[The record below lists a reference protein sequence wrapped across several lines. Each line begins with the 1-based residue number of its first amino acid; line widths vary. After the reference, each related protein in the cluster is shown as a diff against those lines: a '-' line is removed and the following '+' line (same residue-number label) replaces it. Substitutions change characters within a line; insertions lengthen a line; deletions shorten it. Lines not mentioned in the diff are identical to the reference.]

1 MKRYLLSTFTIA
13 AAALLVT
20 SCNDEMDNGLKTGD
34 DGTVTFTAQLPSEM
48 GTRAFADGLTAKH
61 LQYAVYEAGQST
73 PLKVFG
79 DETTVV
85 GEAEMVDLKKS
96 VTLKLTSGKSYD
108 VIFWADATTDSPYTF
123 NPASQEVSVDYS
135 KVNNNSDNCDA
146 FFKKETI
153 TVSGN
158 QSVDVKL
165 TRPFAQVNIGTDDFD
180 AAKASGLEVTQ
191 TEVVAKAFATL
202 NLATGEVSDEA
213 DRTFTMKAI
222 PTASDGEFPVA
233 GGYKYLSMDYLLV
246 GADKATVDVAFNYGG
261 PQSRTFTNVPV
272 QRNYRTN
279 IYGSLLT
286 NTTDFNVVIEPAFSG
301 EFAHEVVSVST
312 FAALKAAATAGGDV
326 KLESAIDFTQVVT
339 VDNNKTLTVDLNK
352 QNVAN
357 AADLWDNP
365 SVPNSWSLFSVR
377 GTDSKLTLSGDGD
390 VIAKANDCYAIDVQG
405 GGHLVIEG
413 GHYNGNIHAV
423 YVLEGVAEIKGG
435 TFEVQQKYPDAEKA
449 DEFVLNCLDENR
461 KNGTAKIIVTGGT
474 FIGFNPGDCK
484 AEGNGTNFV
493 APGYAS
499 IPNGTAADGR
509 TIWKVVPTVEATT
522 EAELEGS
529 FKRGS
534 VTAISSNISTAT
546 ITTCHSKSNLVF
558 KNGSVLKLE
567 PTETGSL
574 YTLSV
579 RKNSNLTISGN
590 GSIIAPVLIN
600 PNPTTSQAAAI
611 EVGVQANSG
620 TVNIY
625 DNVTLE
631 GNSGAAGSYAL
642 RLVNG
647 TANIYGGHFKTA
659 GGLNGDS
666 ECIYL
671 QSIKPY
677 REAYRQCNLNIY
689 GGVFET
695 TGDAK
700 YLINCKDEPY
710 KDGKCAIKIMGGIFV
725 GFNPADNTAEG
736 AHTNFVASGYKS
748 VETTYNGKQA
758 WKVVK
763 E

>member
-34 DGTVTFTAQLPSEM
+34 EGTVTFTAQLPSEM

-85 GEAEMVDLKKS
+85 GEAEMNNLKQTVS
-96 VTLKLTSGKSYD
+96 LKLTTGKTYD

-202 NLATGEVSDEA
+202 NLATGKVADEA

-286 NTTDFNVVIEPAFSG
+286 NTTDFNVVIEPAFATTNYNLGALYTASQIG
-301 EFAHEVVSVST
+301 GAVTLSDNVDFDRTIAVQPGKTMSVNLNGKT
-312 FAALKAAATAGGDV
+312 V
-326 KLESAIDFTQVVT
+326 KNTT
-339 VDNNKTLTVDLNK
+339 
-352 QNVAN
+352 
-357 AADLWDNP
+357 DLWENP

-390 VIAKANDCYAIDVQG
+390 VIAKANDCYAVDVQD
-405 GGHLVIEG
+405 GGHLVIED
-413 GHYNGNIHAV
+413 GHFNGNIHAV

-449 DEFVLNCLDENR
+449 DEFVLNCYDANR
-461 KNGTAKIIVTGGT
+461 RNGTAKIIVTGGT

-484 AEGNGTNFV
+484 AEGDGTNFV

-499 IPNGTAADGR
+499 IANGTAADGR
-509 TIWKVVPTVEATT
+509 TIWKVVPAVEATT

-534 VTAISSNISTAT
+534 ITAISSNISTAT

-567 PTETGSL
+567 PTETGDL

-590 GSIIAPVLIN
+590 GSIIAPVLIS

-611 EVGVQANSG
+611 EVGVQAYSG

-671 QSIKPY
+671 QSIKPW
-677 REAYRQCNLNIY
+677 RGTYRQCNLNIY

-736 AHTNFVASGYKS
+736 AHTNFVAPGYKS

>member
-34 DGTVTFTAQLPSEM
+34 EGTVTFTAQLPSEM
-48 GTRAFADGLTAKH
+48 ETRAFADGLTAKH

-85 GEAEMVDLKKS
+85 GEAEMDNLKQTVS
-96 VTLKLTSGKSYD
+96 LKLTTGKTYD
-108 VIFWADATTDSPYTF
+108 VIFWAADNSAKKPYTLDPLTQTVKIKYT
-123 NPASQEVSVDYS
+123 NVYS
-135 KVNNNSDNCDA
+135 NNDICDA

-158 QSVDVKL
+158 QNVDVKL

-180 AAKASGLEVTQ
+180 AATIAGLNLTQ
-191 TEVVAKAFATL
+191 TQVKATAGDIL
-202 NLATGEVSDEA
+202 NLATGKMEGTEA
-213 DRTFTMKAI
+213 TRTFKMKAI
-222 PTASDGEFPVA
+222 PTADDGAFPVA
-233 GGYKYLSMDYLLV
+233 GYKYLLMAYIPISDT
-246 GADKATVDVAFNYGG
+246 KETVDMTFGYNGK
-261 PQSRTFTNVPV
+261 STFRSFTNVPL

-286 NTTDFNVVIEPAFSG
+286 NSVDFNVVIEPAFSG
-301 EFAHEVVSVST
+301 EFAHEVVSAST
-312 FAALKAAATAGGDV
+312 FAALKAAVANGQ
-326 KLESAIDFTQVVT
+326 S
-339 VDNNKTLTVDLNK
+339 VDAEKTLVLSGGQSETLNLGDLSISNK
-352 QNVAN
+352 NN
-357 AADLWDNP
+357 IW
-365 SVPNSWSLFSVR
+365 SVSDSDWSLLSVR
-377 GTDSKLTLSGDGD
+377 ENSSLTITSGAY
-390 VIAKANDCYAIDVQG
+390 IAKANDCYAVDVQD
-405 GGHLVIEG
+405 GGHLVIED
-413 GHYNGNIHAV
+413 GHFNGNVHAV
-423 YVLEGVAEIKGG
+423 YVYEGVAEIKGG
-435 TFEVQQKYPDAEKA
+435 TFEVQQKYSDADKA
-449 DEFVLNCLDENR
+449 DEFVLNCYDANR
-461 KNGTAKIIVTGGT
+461 ENGTAKIIVTGGT

-499 IPNGTAADGR
+499 IPNGTATDGR

-522 EAELEGS
+522 GAELEGS

-534 VTAISSNISTAT
+534 VTTIGTNISAT
-546 ITTCHSKSNLVF
+546 ETIVCKTKSNLVL
-558 KNGSVLKLE
+558 KNGSVLKVE
-567 PTETGSL
+567 PTRNAQN
-574 YTLSV
+574 YTLGAHGG
-579 RKNSNLTISGN
+579 SNLSISGN

-600 PNPTTSQAAAI
+600 PNPTTSKASAI
-611 EVGVQANSG
+611 EVGSASKSG

-625 DNVTLE
+625 DNVTFE

-642 RLVNG
+642 RLING

-659 GGLNGDS
+659 GGSSGNA
-666 ECIYL
+666 ECIYV
-671 QSIKPY
+671 QSSQPS
-677 REAYRQCNLNIY
+677 RGAAYRQCNLNIY

-736 AHTNFVASGYKS
+736 AHTNFVAPGYKS

>member
-34 DGTVTFTAQLPSEM
+34 EGTVTFTAQLPSEM

-85 GEAEMVDLKKS
+85 GEAEMDNLKQTVS
-96 VTLKLTSGKSYD
+96 LKLTTGKTYD
-108 VIFWADATTDSPYTF
+108 VIFWAADNSAKKPYTF
-123 NPASQEVSVDYS
+123 DPLTQTVKIKYTNVYS
-135 KVNNNSDNCDA
+135 NNDICDA

-158 QSVDVKL
+158 QNVDVKL

-180 AAKASGLEVTQ
+180 AATIAGLNLTQ
-191 TEVVAKAFATL
+191 TQVKATAGDIL
-202 NLATGEVSDEA
+202 NLATGKMEGTEA
-213 DRTFTMKAI
+213 TRTFKMKAI
-222 PTASDGEFPVA
+222 PTADDGAFPVA
-233 GGYKYLSMDYLLV
+233 GYKYLLMAYIPISDT
-246 GADKATVDVAFNYGG
+246 KETVDMTFGYNGK
-261 PQSRTFTNVPV
+261 SSFRSFTNVPL

-286 NTTDFNVVIEPAFSG
+286 NSVDFNVVIEPAFSG
-301 EFAHEVVSVST
+301 EFAHEVVSAST
-312 FAALKAAATAGGDV
+312 FAALKAAVANGQ
-326 KLESAIDFTQVVT
+326 S
-339 VDNNKTLTVDLNK
+339 VDAEKTLVLSGGQSETLNLGDLSISNK
-352 QNVAN
+352 N
-357 AADLWDNP
+357 DIWSD
-365 SVPNSWSLFSVR
+365 SDWSLLSVR
-377 GTDSKLTLSGDGD
+377 ENSSLTITSGAY
-390 VIAKANDCYAIDVQG
+390 IAKANDCYAVDVQN
-405 GGHLVIEG
+405 GGHLVIED
-413 GHYNGNIHAV
+413 GHFNGNIHAV

-449 DEFVLNCLDENR
+449 DEFVLNCYDANR
-461 KNGTAKIIVTGGT
+461 ENGTAKIIVTGGT

-493 APGYAS
+493 ATGYAS

-509 TIWKVVPTVEATT
+509 TIWKVVSAVEATT
-522 EAELEGS
+522 ETELEGS
-529 FKRGS
+529 FKSGS

-600 PNPTTSQAAAI
+600 PNPTKSQAAAI
-611 EVGVQANSG
+611 EVGVQAYSG
-620 TVNIY
+620 IVNIY

-677 REAYRQCNLNIY
+677 RGTYRQCNLNIY

-736 AHTNFVASGYKS
+736 AHTNFVAPGYKS

>member
-34 DGTVTFTAQLPSEM
+34 EGTVTFTAQLPSEM

-85 GEAEMVDLKKS
+85 GEAEMDNLKQTVS
-96 VTLKLTSGKSYD
+96 LKLTTGKTYD
-108 VIFWADATTDSPYTF
+108 VIFWAADNSAKKPYTF
-123 NPASQEVSVDYS
+123 DPLTQTVKIKYTNVYS
-135 KVNNNSDNCDA
+135 NNDICDA

-158 QSVDVKL
+158 QNVDVKL

-180 AAKASGLEVTQ
+180 AATIAGLNLTQ
-191 TEVVAKAFATL
+191 TQVKATAGDIL
-202 NLATGEVSDEA
+202 NLATGKMEGTEA
-213 DRTFTMKAI
+213 TRTFKMKAI
-222 PTASDGEFPVA
+222 PTADDGAFPVA
-233 GGYKYLSMDYLLV
+233 GYKYLLMAYIPISDT
-246 GADKATVDVAFNYGG
+246 KETVDMTFGYNGK
-261 PQSRTFTNVPV
+261 STFRSFTNVPL

-286 NTTDFNVVIEPAFSG
+286 NSVDFNVVIEPAFSG
-301 EFAHEVVSVST
+301 EFAHEVVSAST
-312 FAALKAAATAGGDV
+312 FAALKAAVANGQ
-326 KLESAIDFTQVVT
+326 S
-339 VDNNKTLTVDLNK
+339 VDAEKTLVLSGGQSETLNLGDLSISNK
-352 QNVAN
+352 N
-357 AADLWDNP
+357 DIWSD
-365 SVPNSWSLFSVR
+365 SDWSLLSVR
-377 GTDSKLTLSGDGD
+377 ENSSLTITSGAY
-390 VIAKANDCYAIDVQG
+390 IAKANDCYAVDVQD
-405 GGHLVIEG
+405 GGHLVIED
-413 GHYNGNIHAV
+413 GHFNGNIHAV

-435 TFEVQQKYPDAEKA
+435 TFEVQQKYPDADKA
-449 DEFVLNCLDENR
+449 DEFVLNCYDANR

-509 TIWKVVPTVEATT
+509 TIWKVVPAVEATT

-567 PTETGSL
+567 PTETGDL

-590 GSIIAPVLIN
+590 GSIIAPVLIS

-611 EVGVQANSG
+611 EVGVQTSSG

-625 DNVTLE
+625 DNVTIE
-631 GNSGAAGSYAL
+631 GNSGAAGSHAL
-642 RLVNG
+642 KLVNG

-659 GGLNGDS
+659 GGSNGDS

-671 QSIKPY
+671 QSIKPWGGT
-677 REAYRQCNLNIY
+677 YRQCNLNIY

-736 AHTNFVASGYKS
+736 AHTNFVAPGYKS

>member
-34 DGTVTFTAQLPSEM
+34 EGTVTFTAQLPSEM

-85 GEAEMVDLKKS
+85 GEAEMVNLKKS

-202 NLATGEVSDEA
+202 NLATGKVSDEA

-261 PQSRTFTNVPV
+261 PQNRTFTNVPV

-286 NTTDFNVVIEPAFSG
+286 NTTDFNVVIEPAFATTNYNLGALYTASQIG
-301 EFAHEVVSVST
+301 GAVTLSDNVDFDRTIAVQPGKTMSVNLNGKT
-312 FAALKAAATAGGDV
+312 V
-326 KLESAIDFTQVVT
+326 KNTT
-339 VDNNKTLTVDLNK
+339 
-352 QNVAN
+352 
-357 AADLWDNP
+357 DLWENP

-423 YVLEGVAEIKGG
+423 YVTEGVAEIKGG

-449 DEFVLNCLDENR
+449 DEFVLNCLDENY

-499 IPNGTAADGR
+499 IANGTAADGR
-509 TIWKVVPTVEATT
+509 TIWKVVPAVEATT

-534 VTAISSNISTAT
+534 VTAISSNINTAT

-558 KNGSVLKLE
+558 KNGSVLKL
-567 PTETGSL
+567 
-574 YTLSV
+574 
-579 RKNSNLTISGN
+579 
-590 GSIIAPVLIN
+590 
-600 PNPTTSQAAAI
+600 
-611 EVGVQANSG
+611 
-620 TVNIY
+620 
-625 DNVTLE
+625 
-631 GNSGAAGSYAL
+631 
-642 RLVNG
+642 
-647 TANIYGGHFKTA
+647 
-659 GGLNGDS
+659 
-666 ECIYL
+666 
-671 QSIKPY
+671 
-677 REAYRQCNLNIY
+677 
-689 GGVFET
+689 
-695 TGDAK
+695 
-700 YLINCKDEPY
+700 
-710 KDGKCAIKIMGGIFV
+710 
-725 GFNPADNTAEG
+725 
-736 AHTNFVASGYKS
+736 
-748 VETTYNGKQA
+748 
-758 WKVVK
+758 
-763 E
+763 

>member
-34 DGTVTFTAQLPSEM
+34 EGTVTFTAQLPSEM

-85 GEAEMVDLKKS
+85 GEAEMVNLKKS

-202 NLATGEVSDEA
+202 NLATGEVADEA

-286 NTTDFNVVIEPAFSG
+286 NTTDFNVVIEPAFATTNYNLGALYTASQIG
-301 EFAHEVVSVST
+301 GAVTLSDNVDFDRTIAVQPGKTMSVNLNGKT
-312 FAALKAAATAGGDV
+312 V
-326 KLESAIDFTQVVT
+326 KNTT
-339 VDNNKTLTVDLNK
+339 
-352 QNVAN
+352 
-357 AADLWDNP
+357 DLWENP

-377 GTDSKLTLSGDGD
+377 GTDSKLTLSGDGE
-390 VIAKANDCYAIDVQG
+390 VIAKANDCYAVDVQD
-405 GGHLVIEG
+405 GGHLVIED

-423 YVLEGVAEIKGG
+423 YVEEGTAEIKGG
-435 TFEVQQKYPDAEKA
+435 TFEVQQKYPDADKA
-449 DEFVLNCLDENR
+449 DEFVLNCLDENY

-499 IPNGTAADGR
+499 IANGTAADGR
-509 TIWKVVPTVEATT
+509 TIWKVVPAVEATT

-534 VTAISSNISTAT
+534 VTAISSNISTTT

-567 PTETGSL
+567 PTETGNL

-590 GSIIAPVLIN
+590 GSIIAPVLIS

-611 EVGVQANSG
+611 EVGVQAYSG
-620 TVNIY
+620 IVNIY

-671 QSIKPY
+671 ESIKPY
-677 REAYRQCNLNIY
+677 RGTYRQCNLNIY

-695 TGDAK
+695 TGDAN

-736 AHTNFVASGYKS
+736 AHTNFVAPGYKS

>member
-34 DGTVTFTAQLPSEM
+34 EGTVTFTAQLPSEM

-85 GEAEMVDLKKS
+85 GEAEMVNLKKS

-301 EFAHEVVSVST
+301 EFAHEVVSIST

-357 AADLWDNP
+357 AADLWDKA
-365 SVPNSWSLFSVR
+365 PNQWSLFSVR
-377 GTDSKLTLSGDGD
+377 RGSTLTLKGDGE
-390 VIAKANDCYAIDVQG
+390 VIAKANDCFAVDVQD
-405 GGHLVIEG
+405 GGHLVIED
-413 GHYNGNIHAV
+413 GHFNGNVHAV
-423 YVLEGVAEIKGG
+423 YVYEGVAEIKGG
-435 TFEVQQKYPDAEKA
+435 TFEVQQKYSDADKA
-449 DEFVLNCLDENR
+449 DEFVLNCYDANR
-461 KNGTAKIIVTGGT
+461 ENGTAKIIVTGGT

-509 TIWKVVPTVEATT
+509 TIWKVVPAVEATT
-522 EAELEGS
+522 AEGLKTALTTRGKIVALGQDLEYAS
-529 FKRGS
+529 S
-534 VTAISSNISTAT
+534 ISPAKNTSLVMKNGA
-546 ITTCHSKSNLVF
+546 VF
-558 KNGSVLKLE
+558 KSTNDDSNNINTLLSIS
-567 PTETGSL
+567 ETG
-574 YTLSV
+574 V
-579 RKNSNLTISGN
+579 KISGN
-590 GSIIAPVLIN
+590 GTLEAAPN
-600 PNPTTSQAAAI
+600 RPNHTSAVI
-611 EVGVQANSG
+611 EVRKGGSVDIYGNLTFDAKGGSKANNAIKI
-620 TVNIY
+620 T
-625 DNVTLE
+625 
-631 GNSGAAGSYAL
+631 
-642 RLVNG
+642 NG
-647 TANIYGGHFKTA
+647 TANIHSGYFHTA
-659 GGLNGDS
+659 GGTPKESTS
-666 ECIYL
+666 ECIYVAAEYL
-671 QSIKPY
+671 ASAK
-677 REAYRQCNLNIY
+677 ANLNIY
-689 GGVFET
+689 GGVFECD
-695 TGDAK
+695 GDAT
-700 YLINCKDEPY
+700 YLINCKDEY
-710 KDGKCAIKIMGGIFV
+710 RSKCAIKIMGGIFV

-736 AHTNFVASGYKS
+736 AHTNFVAPGYKS

>member
-34 DGTVTFTAQLPSEM
+34 EGTVTFTAQLPSEM

-73 PLKVFG
+73 PLPVFG

-85 GEAEMVDLKKS
+85 GEAEMVNLKKS

-202 NLATGEVSDEA
+202 NLATGKVADEA

-261 PQSRTFTNVPV
+261 PQNRTFTNVPV

-301 EFAHEVVSVST
+301 EFAHEVVSIST

-326 KLESAIDFTQVVT
+326 KLESAIDFTQAVT

-352 QNVAN
+352 QDVAN
-357 AADLWDNP
+357 ATDLWDKTP
-365 SVPNSWSLFSVR
+365 DQWSLFSVR
-377 GTDSKLTLSGDGD
+377 RGSTLTLKGDGE
-390 VIAKANDCYAIDVQG
+390 VIAKANDCYAVDVQD
-405 GGHLVIEG
+405 GGHLVIDG

-423 YVLEGVAEIKGG
+423 YVQKGTAEIKGG
-435 TFEVQQKYPDAEKA
+435 TFEVQQKYSAEDPDEY
-449 DEFVLNCLDENR
+449 VLNCYDANYI
-461 KNGTAKIIVTGGT
+461 NGTAKIIVSGGT
-474 FIGFNPGDCK
+474 FIGFNPGNCK
-484 AEGNGTNFV
+484 AEDKNGTNFL

-499 IPNGTAADGR
+499 VADGTTADGR
-509 TIWKVVPTVEATT
+509 VIYKVIQAPTTRSEIIN
-522 EAELEGS
+522 LLSKDGGSICIGSDYEGGAYLS
-529 FKRGS
+529 KDG
-534 VTAISSNISTAT
+534 VTASFAISNNAVVTPLQKKSQRSTFNIDGTNLNLFGNGKILGPCNVTDSDEGAIWVQGGSTL
-546 ITTCHSKSNLVF
+546 N
-558 KNGSVLKLE
+558 
-567 PTETGSL
+567 
-574 YTLSV
+574 
-579 RKNSNLTISGN
+579 ISGN
-590 GSIIAPVLIN
+590 LSI
-600 PNPTTSQAAAI
+600 
-611 EVGVQANSG
+611 EGG
-620 TVNIY
+620 TGGHLNACVIIF
-625 DNVTLE
+625 
-631 GNSGAAGSYAL
+631 
-642 RLVNG
+642 NG
-647 TANIYGGHFKTA
+647 TTNIQNGYFHSSIDK
-659 GGLNGDS
+659 NGDS
-666 ECIYL
+666 NPCIIL
-671 QSIKPY
+671 APIKSPTVTGY
-677 REAYRQCNLNIY
+677 SKLNIY
-689 GGVFET
+689 GGVFEAD
-695 TGDAK
+695 GDAK
-700 YLINCKDEPY
+700 FVINCQDEDKDRCTV
-710 KDGKCAIKIMGGIFV
+710 KVMGGTFV
-725 GFNPADNTAEG
+725 GFNPADNTADG
-736 AHTNFVASGYKS
+736 AHTNYVAPGYKS

>member
-34 DGTVTFTAQLPSEM
+34 EGTVTFTAQLPSEM

-73 PLKVFG
+73 PLPVFG

-85 GEAEMVDLKKS
+85 GEAEMNNLKQTVS
-96 VTLKLTSGKSYD
+96 LKLTTGKTYD

-202 NLATGEVSDEA
+202 NLATGKVADEA

-286 NTTDFNVVIEPAFSG
+286 NTTDFNVVIEPAFATTNYNLGALYTASQIG
-301 EFAHEVVSVST
+301 GAVTLSDNVDFDRTIAVQPGKTMSVNLNGKT
-312 FAALKAAATAGGDV
+312 V
-326 KLESAIDFTQVVT
+326 KNTT
-339 VDNNKTLTVDLNK
+339 
-352 QNVAN
+352 
-357 AADLWDNP
+357 DLWENP

-423 YVLEGVAEIKGG
+423 YVTEGVAEIKGG

-449 DEFVLNCLDENR
+449 DEFVLNCLDENY

-499 IPNGTAADGR
+499 IANGTAADGR
-509 TIWKVVPTVEATT
+509 TIWKVVPAVEATT

-534 VTAISSNISTAT
+534 VTAISSNINTAT

-590 GSIIAPVLIN
+590 GSIIAPVLIS

-611 EVGVQANSG
+611 EVGVQAYSG
-620 TVNIY
+620 IVNIY
-625 DNVTLE
+625 DYVTLE

-671 QSIKPY
+671 QSIKPW
-677 REAYRQCNLNIY
+677 RGTYRQCNLNIY
-689 GGVFET
+689 GGIFET

>member
-13 AAALLVT
+13 AAALLMT

-34 DGTVTFTAQLPSEM
+34 EGTVTFTAQLPSEM

-85 GEAEMVDLKKS
+85 GEAEMVNLKKS

-158 QSVDVKL
+158 QSVDVQL

-202 NLATGEVSDEA
+202 NLATGEVADEA

-286 NTTDFNVVIEPAFSG
+286 NTTDFNVVIEPAFATTNYNLGALYTASQIG
-301 EFAHEVVSVST
+301 GAVTLSDNVDFDRTIAVQPGKIMSVNLNGKT
-312 FAALKAAATAGGDV
+312 V
-326 KLESAIDFTQVVT
+326 KNTT
-339 VDNNKTLTVDLNK
+339 
-352 QNVAN
+352 
-357 AADLWDNP
+357 DLWENP

-377 GTDSKLTLSGDGD
+377 GTDSKLTLSGDGE
-390 VIAKANDCYAIDVQG
+390 VIAKANDCYAVDVQD

-413 GHYNGNIHAV
+413 GHFNGNIHAV
-423 YVLEGVAEIKGG
+423 YVEEGTAEIKGG
-435 TFEVQQKYPDAEKA
+435 TFEVQQKYPDADKA
-449 DEFVLNCLDENR
+449 DEFVLNCYDANR

-509 TIWKVVPTVEATT
+509 TIWKVVPAVEATT
-522 EAELEGS
+522 GAELEGS

-534 VTAISSNISTAT
+534 VTTIGTNISAT
-546 ITTCHSKSNLVF
+546 ETIVCKTKSNLVL
-558 KNGSVLKLE
+558 KNGSVLKVE
-567 PTETGSL
+567 PTRIAQN
-574 YTLSV
+574 YTLGAHGG
-579 RKNSNLTISGN
+579 SNLSISGN
-590 GSIIAPVLIN
+590 GSIIAPVL
-600 PNPTTSQAAAI
+600 PDPTTYPASAI
-611 EVGVQANSG
+611 EVGSASKSG

-625 DNVTLE
+625 GNVTFE

-642 RLVNG
+642 RLING

-659 GGLNGDS
+659 GGSSGNA

-671 QSIKPY
+671 QSSQPY
-677 REAYRQCNLNIY
+677 RGAAYNQCNLNIY

-700 YLINCKDEPY
+700 YLINCLDKPY

-736 AHTNFVASGYKS
+736 AHTNFVAPGYKS

>member
-34 DGTVTFTAQLPSEM
+34 EGTVTFTAQLPSEM

-85 GEAEMVDLKKS
+85 GEAEMVNLKKS

-202 NLATGEVSDEA
+202 NLATGKVADEA

-301 EFAHEVVSVST
+301 EFAHEVVSIST

-357 AADLWDNP
+357 AADLWDKA
-365 SVPNSWSLFSVR
+365 PNQWSLFSVR
-377 GTDSKLTLSGDGD
+377 RGSTLTLKGDGE
-390 VIAKANDCYAIDVQG
+390 VIAKANDCYAVDVQD
-405 GGHLVIEG
+405 GGHLVIED

-423 YVLEGVAEIKGG
+423 YVEEGTAEIKGG
-435 TFEVQQKYPDAEKA
+435 TFEVQQKFPDADKA

-509 TIWKVVPTVEATT
+509 TIWKVVPAVEATT
-522 EAELEGS
+522 AEGLETALTT
-529 FKRGS
+529 RGKIVALGQDLEYAS
-534 VTAISSNISTAT
+534 VISPARSTSLVMKNGA
-546 ITTCHSKSNLVF
+546 VF
-558 KNGSVLKLE
+558 KSTNDDSNNINTLLSIS
-567 PTETGSL
+567 ETG
-574 YTLSV
+574 V
-579 RKNSNLTISGN
+579 KISGN
-590 GSIIAPVLIN
+590 GTLEAAPN
-600 PNPTTSQAAAI
+600 RPSHTSAVI
-611 EVGVQANSG
+611 EVRNGGSVDIYGNLTFDAKGGSKAN
-620 TVNIY
+620 NAI
-625 DNVTLE
+625 
-631 GNSGAAGSYAL
+631 
-642 RLVNG
+642 RIFKG
-647 TANIYGGHFKTA
+647 TANIHSGYFHTVGGSPKE
-659 GGLNGDS
+659 NSS
-666 ECIYL
+666 ECILIGY
-671 QSIKPY
+671 Y
-677 REAYRQCNLNIY
+677 NTDCYLNIT
-689 GGVFET
+689 GGIFESD
-695 TGDAK
+695 GDAT
-700 YLINCKDEPY
+700 YLINCMDDY
-710 KDGKCAIKIMGGIFV
+710 KKRCHVKVMGGTFV
-725 GFNPADNTAEG
+725 GFNPADNTADG
-736 AHTNFVASGYKS
+736 AHTNYVAPGYKS

>member
-34 DGTVTFTAQLPSEM
+34 EGTVTFTAQLPSEM

-85 GEAEMVDLKKS
+85 GEAEMNNLKQTVS
-96 VTLKLTSGKSYD
+96 LKLTTGKTYD
-108 VIFWADATTDSPYTF
+108 VIFWAADNSAKKPYTF
-123 NPASQEVSVDYS
+123 DPLTQTVKIKYTNVYS
-135 KVNNNSDNCDA
+135 NNDICDA

-158 QSVDVKL
+158 QNVDVKL

-180 AAKASGLEVTQ
+180 AATIAGLNLTQ
-191 TEVVAKAFATL
+191 TQVKATAGDIL
-202 NLATGEVSDEA
+202 NLATGKMEGTEA
-213 DRTFTMKAI
+213 TRTFKMKAI
-222 PTASDGEFPVA
+222 PTADDGAFPVA
-233 GGYKYLSMDYLLV
+233 GYKYLLMAYIPISDT
-246 GADKATVDVAFNYGG
+246 KETVDMTFGYNGK
-261 PQSRTFTNVPV
+261 SSFRSFTNVPL
-272 QRNYRTN
+272 QHNYRTN

-286 NTTDFNVVIEPAFSG
+286 NSVDFNVVIEPAFSG
-301 EFAHEVVSVST
+301 EFAHEVVSAST
-312 FAALKAAATAGGDV
+312 FAALKAAVANGQ
-326 KLESAIDFTQVVT
+326 S
-339 VDNNKTLTVDLNK
+339 VDAEKTLVLSGGQSETLNLGDLSISNK
-352 QNVAN
+352 NN
-357 AADLWDNP
+357 IW
-365 SVPNSWSLFSVR
+365 SVSDSDWSLLSVR
-377 GTDSKLTLSGDGD
+377 ENSSLTITSGAY
-390 VIAKANDCYAIDVQG
+390 IAKANDCYAVDVQD
-405 GGHLVIEG
+405 GGHLVIED
-413 GHYNGNIHAV
+413 GHFNGNVHAV
-423 YVLEGVAEIKGG
+423 YVYEGVAEIKGG
-435 TFEVQQKYPDAEKA
+435 TFEVQQKYSDADKA
-449 DEFVLNCLDENR
+449 DEFVLNCYDANR

-522 EAELEGS
+522 GAELEGS

-534 VTAISSNISTAT
+534 VTTIGTNISAT
-546 ITTCHSKSNLVF
+546 ETIVCKTKSNLVL
-558 KNGSVLKLE
+558 KNGSVLKVE
-567 PTETGSL
+567 PTRIAQN
-574 YTLSV
+574 YTLGAHGG
-579 RKNSNLTISGN
+579 SNLSISGN
-590 GSIIAPVLIN
+590 GSIIAPVL
-600 PNPTTSQAAAI
+600 PNRTTSQASAI
-611 EVGVQANSG
+611 EVGSASKSG

-625 DNVTLE
+625 DNVTFE

-642 RLVNG
+642 RLING

-659 GGLNGDS
+659 GGSSGNA
-666 ECIYL
+666 ECIYV
-671 QSIKPY
+671 QSAQPS
-677 REAYRQCNLNIY
+677 RGAAYNQCNLNIY

-736 AHTNFVASGYKS
+736 AHTNFVAPGYKS

>member
-13 AAALLVT
+13 AAALLMT

-34 DGTVTFTAQLPSEM
+34 EGTVTFTAQLPSEM

-73 PLKVFG
+73 PLPVFG

-85 GEAEMVDLKKS
+85 GEAEMVNLKKS

-202 NLATGEVSDEA
+202 NLATGKVADEA

-301 EFAHEVVSVST
+301 EFAHEVVSIST

-357 AADLWDNP
+357 AADLWDKA
-365 SVPNSWSLFSVR
+365 PNQWSLFSVR
-377 GTDSKLTLSGDGD
+377 RGSTLTLKGDGE
-390 VIAKANDCYAIDVQG
+390 VIAKANDCYAVDVQD

-423 YVLEGVAEIKGG
+423 YVQKGTAEIKGG
-435 TFEVQQKYPDAEKA
+435 TFEVQQKYSAEDPDEY
-449 DEFVLNCLDENR
+449 VLNCYDANYI
-461 KNGTAKIIVTGGT
+461 NGTAKIIVSGGT
-474 FIGFNPGDCK
+474 FIGFNPGNCK
-484 AEGNGTNFV
+484 AEDKNGTNFL

-499 IPNGTAADGR
+499 VADGTTADGR
-509 TIWKVVPTVEATT
+509 VIYKVIQAPTTRSEIIN
-522 EAELEGS
+522 LLSKDGGSICIGSDYEGGAYLS
-529 FKRGS
+529 KDG
-534 VTAISSNISTAT
+534 VTASFAISNNAVVTPLQKKSQRCTFNIDGTNLNLFGNGKILGPCNVTDSDEGAIWVQGGSTL
-546 ITTCHSKSNLVF
+546 N
-558 KNGSVLKLE
+558 
-567 PTETGSL
+567 
-574 YTLSV
+574 
-579 RKNSNLTISGN
+579 ISGN
-590 GSIIAPVLIN
+590 LSI
-600 PNPTTSQAAAI
+600 
-611 EVGVQANSG
+611 EGG
-620 TVNIY
+620 TGGHLNACVIIF
-625 DNVTLE
+625 
-631 GNSGAAGSYAL
+631 
-642 RLVNG
+642 NG
-647 TANIYGGHFKTA
+647 TTNIQNGYFHSSIDK
-659 GGLNGDS
+659 NGDS
-666 ECIYL
+666 NPCIIL
-671 QSIKPY
+671 APIKSPTVTGY
-677 REAYRQCNLNIY
+677 STLNIY
-689 GGVFET
+689 GGVFEAD
-695 TGDAK
+695 GDAK
-700 YLINCKDEPY
+700 FVINCQDEDKDRCTV
-710 KDGKCAIKIMGGIFV
+710 KVMGGTFV
-725 GFNPADNTAEG
+725 GFNPADNTADG
-736 AHTNFVASGYKS
+736 AHTNYVAPGYKS

>member
-34 DGTVTFTAQLPSEM
+34 EGTVTFTAQLPSEM

-73 PLKVFG
+73 PLPVFG

-85 GEAEMVDLKKS
+85 GEAEMVNLKKS

-202 NLATGEVSDEA
+202 NLATGEVADEA

-261 PQSRTFTNVPV
+261 PQNRTFTNVPV

-286 NTTDFNVVIEPAFSG
+286 NTTDFNVVIEPAFATTNYNLGALYTASQIG
-301 EFAHEVVSVST
+301 GAVTLSDNVDFDRTIAVQPGKTMSVNLNGKT
-312 FAALKAAATAGGDV
+312 V
-326 KLESAIDFTQVVT
+326 KNTT
-339 VDNNKTLTVDLNK
+339 
-352 QNVAN
+352 
-357 AADLWDNP
+357 DLWENP

-423 YVLEGVAEIKGG
+423 YVQKGTAEIKGG
-435 TFEVQQKYPDAEKA
+435 TFEVQQKYSAEDPDEY
-449 DEFVLNCLDENR
+449 VLNCYDANYI
-461 KNGTAKIIVTGGT
+461 NGTAKIIVSGGT
-474 FIGFNPGDCK
+474 FIGFNPGNCK
-484 AEGNGTNFV
+484 AEDKNGTNFL

-499 IPNGTAADGR
+499 VADGTTADGR
-509 TIWKVVPTVEATT
+509 VIYKVIQAPTTRSEIIN
-522 EAELEGS
+522 LLSKDGGSICIGSDYEGGAYLS
-529 FKRGS
+529 KDG
-534 VTAISSNISTAT
+534 VTASFAISNNAVVTPLQKKSQRSTFNIDGTNLNLFGNGKILGPCNVTDSDEGAIWVQGGSTL
-546 ITTCHSKSNLVF
+546 N
-558 KNGSVLKLE
+558 
-567 PTETGSL
+567 
-574 YTLSV
+574 
-579 RKNSNLTISGN
+579 ISGN
-590 GSIIAPVLIN
+590 LSI
-600 PNPTTSQAAAI
+600 
-611 EVGVQANSG
+611 EGG
-620 TVNIY
+620 TGGHLNACVIIF
-625 DNVTLE
+625 
-631 GNSGAAGSYAL
+631 
-642 RLVNG
+642 NG
-647 TANIYGGHFKTA
+647 TTNIQNGYFHSSIDK
-659 GGLNGDS
+659 NGDS
-666 ECIYL
+666 NPCIIL
-671 QSIKPY
+671 APIKSPTVTGY
-677 REAYRQCNLNIY
+677 SKLNIY
-689 GGVFET
+689 GGVFEAD
-695 TGDAK
+695 GDAK
-700 YLINCKDEPY
+700 FVINCQDEDKDRCTV
-710 KDGKCAIKIMGGIFV
+710 KVMGGIFV
-725 GFNPADNTAEG
+725 GFNPADNTADG
-736 AHTNFVASGYKS
+736 AHTNYVAPGYKS

>member
-34 DGTVTFTAQLPSEM
+34 EGTVTFTAQLPSEM

-85 GEAEMVDLKKS
+85 GEAEMNNLKQTVS
-96 VTLKLTSGKSYD
+96 LKLTTGKTYD

-202 NLATGEVSDEA
+202 NLATGKVSDEA

-261 PQSRTFTNVPV
+261 PQNRTFTNVPV

-286 NTTDFNVVIEPAFSG
+286 NTTDFNVVIEPAFATTNYNLGALYTASQIG
-301 EFAHEVVSVST
+301 GAVTLSDNVDFDRTIAVQPGKTMSVNLNGKT
-312 FAALKAAATAGGDV
+312 V
-326 KLESAIDFTQVVT
+326 KNTT
-339 VDNNKTLTVDLNK
+339 
-352 QNVAN
+352 
-357 AADLWDNP
+357 DLWENP

-423 YVLEGVAEIKGG
+423 YVTEGVAEIKGG

-449 DEFVLNCLDENR
+449 DEFVLNCLDENY

-499 IPNGTAADGR
+499 IANGTAADGR
-509 TIWKVVPTVEATT
+509 TIWKVVPAVEATT

-590 GSIIAPVLIN
+590 GSIIAPVLIS

-611 EVGVQANSG
+611 EVGVQAYSG
-620 TVNIY
+620 IVNIY

-671 QSIKPY
+671 ESIKPY
-677 REAYRQCNLNIY
+677 RGTYRQCNLNIY

-736 AHTNFVASGYKS
+736 AHTNFVAPGYKS

>member
-34 DGTVTFTAQLPSEM
+34 EGTVTFTAQLPSEM

-85 GEAEMVDLKKS
+85 GEAEMVNLKKS

-202 NLATGEVSDEA
+202 NLATGKVSDEA

-261 PQSRTFTNVPV
+261 PQNRTFTNVPV

-286 NTTDFNVVIEPAFSG
+286 NTTDFNVVIEPAFATTNYNLGALYTASQIG
-301 EFAHEVVSVST
+301 GAVTLSDNVDFDRTIAVQPGKTMSVNLNGKT
-312 FAALKAAATAGGDV
+312 V
-326 KLESAIDFTQVVT
+326 KNTT
-339 VDNNKTLTVDLNK
+339 
-352 QNVAN
+352 
-357 AADLWDNP
+357 DLWENP

-390 VIAKANDCYAIDVQG
+390 VIAKVNDCYAVDVQG
-405 GGHLVIEG
+405 GGHLVIDG

-423 YVLEGVAEIKGG
+423 YVTEGVAEIKGG

-449 DEFVLNCLDENR
+449 DEFVLNCLDENY

-499 IPNGTAADGR
+499 IANGTTADGR
-509 TIWKVVPTVEATT
+509 TIWKVVSAVEATT
-522 EAELEGS
+522 ETELEGS
-529 FKRGS
+529 FKSGS

-600 PNPTTSQAAAI
+600 PNPTKSQAAAI
-611 EVGVQANSG
+611 EVGVQAYSG
-620 TVNIY
+620 IVNIY

-677 REAYRQCNLNIY
+677 RGTYRQCNLNIY

-736 AHTNFVASGYKS
+736 AHTNFVAPGYKS

>member
-85 GEAEMVDLKKS
+85 GEAEMNNLKQTVS
-96 VTLKLTSGKSYD
+96 LKLTTGKTYD

-202 NLATGEVSDEA
+202 NLATGKVSDEA

-326 KLESAIDFTQVVT
+326 KLESAIDFTQAVT

-352 QNVAN
+352 QDVAN
-357 AADLWDNP
+357 ATDLWDKTP
-365 SVPNSWSLFSVR
+365 DQWSLFSVR
-377 GTDSKLTLSGDGD
+377 RGSTLTLKGDGE
-390 VIAKANDCYAIDVQG
+390 VIAKANDCYAVDVQD

-423 YVLEGVAEIKGG
+423 YVQKGTAEIKGG

-449 DEFVLNCLDENR
+449 DEFVLNCYDANR
-461 KNGTAKIIVTGGT
+461 ENGTAKIIVTGGT

-509 TIWKVVPTVEATT
+509 TIWKVVPAVEATT
-522 EAELEGS
+522 AEGLETALTT
-529 FKRGS
+529 RGKIVALGQDLEYAS
-534 VTAISSNISTAT
+534 VISPARSTSLVMKNGA
-546 ITTCHSKSNLVF
+546 VF
-558 KNGSVLKLE
+558 KSTNDDSNNINTLLSIS
-567 PTETGSL
+567 ETG
-574 YTLSV
+574 V
-579 RKNSNLTISGN
+579 KISGN
-590 GSIIAPVLIN
+590 GTLEAAPN
-600 PNPTTSQAAAI
+600 RPNHTSAVI
-611 EVGVQANSG
+611 EVRNGGSVDIYGNLTFDAKGGSKAN
-620 TVNIY
+620 NAI
-625 DNVTLE
+625 
-631 GNSGAAGSYAL
+631 
-642 RLVNG
+642 RIFKG
-647 TANIYGGHFKTA
+647 TANIHSGYFHTVGGSPKE
-659 GGLNGDS
+659 NSS
-666 ECIYL
+666 ECILIGY
-671 QSIKPY
+671 Y
-677 REAYRQCNLNIY
+677 NTDCYLNIT
-689 GGVFET
+689 GGIFESD
-695 TGDAK
+695 GDAT
-700 YLINCKDEPY
+700 YLINCMDDY
-710 KDGKCAIKIMGGIFV
+710 KKRCHVKVMGGTFV
-725 GFNPADNTAEG
+725 GFNPADNTADG
-736 AHTNFVASGYKS
+736 AHTNYVAPGYKS

>member
-34 DGTVTFTAQLPSEM
+34 EGTVTFTAQLPSEM

-85 GEAEMVDLKKS
+85 GEAEMNNLKQTVS
-96 VTLKLTSGKSYD
+96 LKLTTGKTYD

-301 EFAHEVVSVST
+301 EFAHEVVSIST

-357 AADLWDNP
+357 AADLWDKA
-365 SVPNSWSLFSVR
+365 PNQWSLFSVR
-377 GTDSKLTLSGDGD
+377 RGSTLTLKGDGE
-390 VIAKANDCYAIDVQG
+390 VIAKANDCYAVDVQD
-405 GGHLVIEG
+405 GGHLVIED

-423 YVLEGVAEIKGG
+423 YVEEGTAEIKGG
-435 TFEVQQKYPDAEKA
+435 TFEVQQKFPDADKA
-449 DEFVLNCLDENR
+449 DEFVLNCYDANR
-461 KNGTAKIIVTGGT
+461 ENGTAKIIVTGGT

-499 IPNGTAADGR
+499 VCESKTADGR
-509 TIWKVVPTVEATT
+509 EIWKVIPVTRNNIIA
-522 EAELEGS
+522 ALEKQGA
-529 FKRGS
+529 K
-534 VTAISSNISTAT
+534 VCISNDYQGGAYLSKDDITSTLMLNKAT
-546 ITTCHSKSNLVF
+546 ITPIPNKMSTINIEGTNLNVTGTGKFVGPSNSYTTTGAFWVQHSNTLNIDGNISVESGTNSDFNACVIVF
-558 KNGSVLKLE
+558 N
-567 PTETGSL
+567 
-574 YTLSV
+574 
-579 RKNSNLTISGN
+579 
-590 GSIIAPVLIN
+590 
-600 PNPTTSQAAAI
+600 
-611 EVGVQANSG
+611 G
-620 TVNIY
+620 TVNISNGY
-625 DNVTLE
+625 FHSSVSKD
-631 GNSGAAGSYAL
+631 GS
-642 RLVNG
+642 
-647 TANIYGGHFKTA
+647 
-659 GGLNGDS
+659 S
-666 ECIYL
+666 SPCIYL
-671 QSIKPY
+671 FGNTGV
-677 REAYRQCNLNIY
+677 AYANIT
-689 GGVFET
+689 GGVFEAD
-695 TGDAK
+695 GDAMFT
-700 YLINCKDEPY
+700 INCDDTNKSRCHV
-710 KDGKCAIKIMGGIFV
+710 KVMGGTFV
-725 GFNPADNTAEG
+725 GFNPADNTADG
-736 AHTNFVASGYKS
+736 AHTNYVAPGYKS

>member
-20 SCNDEMDNGLKTGD
+20 SCNDEMDNGLKTD
-34 DGTVTFTAQLPSEM
+34 DEGTVTFTAQLPSEM

-85 GEAEMVDLKKS
+85 GEAEMDNLKQTVS
-96 VTLKLTSGKSYD
+96 LKLTTGKTYD

-202 NLATGEVSDEA
+202 NLATGKVADEA

-261 PQSRTFTNVPV
+261 PQNRTFTNVPV

-326 KLESAIDFTQVVT
+326 KLESAIDFTQAVT
-339 VDNNKTLTVDLNK
+339 VNNKTLTVDLNK

-357 AADLWDNP
+357 ATDLWDKTP
-365 SVPNSWSLFSVR
+365 DQWSLFSVR
-377 GTDSKLTLSGDGD
+377 RGSTLTLKGDGE
-390 VIAKANDCYAIDVQG
+390 VIAKANDCYAVDVQD

-423 YVLEGVAEIKGG
+423 YVEEGVAEIKGG

-449 DEFVLNCLDENR
+449 DEFVLNCYDANR
-461 KNGTAKIIVTGGT
+461 RNGTAKIIVTGGT

-499 IPNGTAADGR
+499 VCESKTADGR
-509 TIWKVVPTVEATT
+509 EIWKVIPVTRNNIIA
-522 EAELEGS
+522 ALEKQGA
-529 FKRGS
+529 K
-534 VTAISSNISTAT
+534 VCISNDYQGGAYLSKDDITSTLMLNKAT
-546 ITTCHSKSNLVF
+546 ITPIPNKMSTINIEGTNLNVTGTGKFVGPSNSYTTTGAFWVQHSNTLNIDGNISVESGTNSDFNACVIVF
-558 KNGSVLKLE
+558 N
-567 PTETGSL
+567 
-574 YTLSV
+574 
-579 RKNSNLTISGN
+579 
-590 GSIIAPVLIN
+590 
-600 PNPTTSQAAAI
+600 
-611 EVGVQANSG
+611 G
-620 TVNIY
+620 TVNISNGY
-625 DNVTLE
+625 FHSSVSKD
-631 GNSGAAGSYAL
+631 GS
-642 RLVNG
+642 
-647 TANIYGGHFKTA
+647 
-659 GGLNGDS
+659 S
-666 ECIYL
+666 SPCIYL
-671 QSIKPY
+671 FGNTGV
-677 REAYRQCNLNIY
+677 AYANIT
-689 GGVFET
+689 GGVFEAD
-695 TGDAK
+695 GDAMFI
-700 YLINCKDEPY
+700 INCDDTNKSRCHV
-710 KDGKCAIKIMGGIFV
+710 KVMGGTFV
-725 GFNPADNTAEG
+725 GFNPADNTADG
-736 AHTNFVASGYKS
+736 AHTNYVAPGYKS

>member
-85 GEAEMVDLKKS
+85 GEAEMNNLKQTVS
-96 VTLKLTSGKSYD
+96 LKLTTGKTYD

-261 PQSRTFTNVPV
+261 PQNRTFTNVPV

-301 EFAHEVVSVST
+301 EFAHEVVSIST

-357 AADLWDNP
+357 AADLWDKA
-365 SVPNSWSLFSVR
+365 PNQWSLFSVR
-377 GTDSKLTLSGDGD
+377 RGSTLTLKGDGE
-390 VIAKANDCYAIDVQG
+390 VIAKANDCYAVDVQD
-405 GGHLVIEG
+405 GGHLVIED

-423 YVLEGVAEIKGG
+423 YVEEGTAEIKGG
-435 TFEVQQKYPDAEKA
+435 TFEVQQKFPDADKA

-509 TIWKVVPTVEATT
+509 TIWKVVPAVEATT
-522 EAELEGS
+522 AEGLETALTT
-529 FKRGS
+529 RGKIVALGQDLEYAS
-534 VTAISSNISTAT
+534 VISPARSTSLVMKNGA
-546 ITTCHSKSNLVF
+546 VF
-558 KNGSVLKLE
+558 KSTNDDSNNINTLLSIS
-567 PTETGSL
+567 ETG
-574 YTLSV
+574 V
-579 RKNSNLTISGN
+579 KISGN
-590 GSIIAPVLIN
+590 GTLEAAPN
-600 PNPTTSQAAAI
+600 RPNHTSAVI
-611 EVGVQANSG
+611 EVRNGGSVDIYGNLTFDAKGGSKAN
-620 TVNIY
+620 NAI
-625 DNVTLE
+625 
-631 GNSGAAGSYAL
+631 
-642 RLVNG
+642 RIFKG
-647 TANIYGGHFKTA
+647 TANIHSGYFHTVGGSPKE
-659 GGLNGDS
+659 NSS
-666 ECIYL
+666 ECILIGY
-671 QSIKPY
+671 Y
-677 REAYRQCNLNIY
+677 NTDCYLNIT
-689 GGVFET
+689 GGIFESD
-695 TGDAK
+695 GDAT
-700 YLINCKDEPY
+700 YLINCMDDY
-710 KDGKCAIKIMGGIFV
+710 KKRCHVKVMGGTFV
-725 GFNPADNTAEG
+725 GFNPADNTADG
-736 AHTNFVASGYKS
+736 AHTNYVAPGYKS

>member
-34 DGTVTFTAQLPSEM
+34 EGTVTFTAQLPSEM

-73 PLKVFG
+73 PLPVFG

-85 GEAEMVDLKKS
+85 GEAEMNNLKQTVS
-96 VTLKLTSGKSYD
+96 LKLTTGKTYD
-108 VIFWADATTDSPYTF
+108 VVFWADATTDSPYTF

-202 NLATGEVSDEA
+202 NLATGKVADEA

-286 NTTDFNVVIEPAFSG
+286 NTTDFNVVIEPAFATTNYNLGALYTASQIG
-301 EFAHEVVSVST
+301 GAVTLSDNVDFDRTIAVQPGKTMSVNLNGKT
-312 FAALKAAATAGGDV
+312 V
-326 KLESAIDFTQVVT
+326 KNTT
-339 VDNNKTLTVDLNK
+339 
-352 QNVAN
+352 
-357 AADLWDNP
+357 DLWENP

-423 YVLEGVAEIKGG
+423 YVTEGVAEIKGG

-449 DEFVLNCLDENR
+449 DEFVLNCLDENY

-499 IPNGTAADGR
+499 IANGTAADGR
-509 TIWKVVPTVEATT
+509 TIWKVVPAVEATT

-534 VTAISSNISTAT
+534 VTAISSNINTAT

-590 GSIIAPVLIN
+590 GSIIAPVLIS
-600 PNPTTSQAAAI
+600 PNPTTSQ
-611 EVGVQANSG
+611 
-620 TVNIY
+620 
-625 DNVTLE
+625 
-631 GNSGAAGSYAL
+631 
-642 RLVNG
+642 
-647 TANIYGGHFKTA
+647 
-659 GGLNGDS
+659 
-666 ECIYL
+666 L
-671 QSIKPY
+671 Q
-677 REAYRQCNLNIY
+677 L
-689 GGVFET
+689 
-695 TGDAK
+695 
-700 YLINCKDEPY
+700 
-710 KDGKCAIKIMGGIFV
+710 
-725 GFNPADNTAEG
+725 
-736 AHTNFVASGYKS
+736 
-748 VETTYNGKQA
+748 
-758 WKVVK
+758 
-763 E
+763 

>member
-34 DGTVTFTAQLPSEM
+34 EGTVTFTAQLPSEM

-85 GEAEMVDLKKS
+85 GEAEMDNLKKS

-202 NLATGEVSDEA
+202 NLATGKVSDEA

-357 AADLWDNP
+357 AVDLWDKA
-365 SVPNSWSLFSVR
+365 PNQWSLFSVR
-377 GTDSKLTLSGDGD
+377 RGSTLTLKGDGE
-390 VIAKANDCYAIDVQG
+390 VIAKANDCYAVDVQD

-423 YVLEGVAEIKGG
+423 YVQKGTAEIKGG
-435 TFEVQQKYPDAEKA
+435 TFEVQQKYSAEDPDEY
-449 DEFVLNCLDENR
+449 VLNCYDANYI
-461 KNGTAKIIVTGGT
+461 NGTAKIIVSGGT
-474 FIGFNPGDCK
+474 FIGFNPGNCK
-484 AEGNGTNFV
+484 AEDKNGTNFL

-499 IPNGTAADGR
+499 VADGTTADGR
-509 TIWKVVPTVEATT
+509 VIYKVIQAPTTRSEIIN
-522 EAELEGS
+522 LLSKDGGSICIGSDYEGGAYLS
-529 FKRGS
+529 KDG
-534 VTAISSNISTAT
+534 VTASFAISNNAVVTPLQKKSQRSTFNIDGTNLNLFGNGKILGPCNVTDSDEGAIWVQGGSTL
-546 ITTCHSKSNLVF
+546 N
-558 KNGSVLKLE
+558 
-567 PTETGSL
+567 
-574 YTLSV
+574 
-579 RKNSNLTISGN
+579 ISGN
-590 GSIIAPVLIN
+590 LSI
-600 PNPTTSQAAAI
+600 
-611 EVGVQANSG
+611 EGG
-620 TVNIY
+620 TGGHLNACVIIF
-625 DNVTLE
+625 
-631 GNSGAAGSYAL
+631 
-642 RLVNG
+642 NG
-647 TANIYGGHFKTA
+647 TTNIQNGYFHSSIDK
-659 GGLNGDS
+659 NGDS
-666 ECIYL
+666 NPCIIL
-671 QSIKPY
+671 APIKSPTVTGY
-677 REAYRQCNLNIY
+677 SKLNIY
-689 GGVFET
+689 GGVFEAD
-695 TGDAK
+695 GDAK
-700 YLINCKDEPY
+700 FVINCQDEDKDRCTV
-710 KDGKCAIKIMGGIFV
+710 KVMGGTFV
-725 GFNPADNTAEG
+725 GFNPADNTADG
-736 AHTNFVASGYKS
+736 AHTNYVATGYKS

-758 WKVVK
+758 WKVVR

>member
-34 DGTVTFTAQLPSEM
+34 EGTVTFTAQLPSEM

-85 GEAEMVDLKKS
+85 GEAEMVNLKKS

-202 NLATGEVSDEA
+202 NLATGKVSDEA

-286 NTTDFNVVIEPAFSG
+286 NTTDFNVVIEPAFATTNYNLGALYTASQIG
-301 EFAHEVVSVST
+301 GAVTLSDNVDFDRTIAVQPGKTMSVNLNGKT
-312 FAALKAAATAGGDV
+312 V
-326 KLESAIDFTQVVT
+326 KNTT
-339 VDNNKTLTVDLNK
+339 
-352 QNVAN
+352 
-357 AADLWDNP
+357 DLWENP

-423 YVLEGVAEIKGG
+423 YVTEGVAEIKGG

-449 DEFVLNCLDENR
+449 DEFVLNCLDENY

-499 IPNGTAADGR
+499 IANGTAADGR
-509 TIWKVVPTVEATT
+509 TIWKVVPAVEATT

-534 VTAISSNISTAT
+534 VTAISSNISTTT

-590 GSIIAPVLIN
+590 GSIIAPVLIS

-611 EVGVQANSG
+611 EVGVQAYSG
-620 TVNIY
+620 IVNIY

-659 GGLNGDS
+659 GGLNEDS

-671 QSIKPY
+671 ESIKPY
-677 REAYRQCNLNIY
+677 RGTYRQCNLNIY

-736 AHTNFVASGYKS
+736 AHTNFVAPGYKS

>member
-34 DGTVTFTAQLPSEM
+34 EGTVTFTAQLPSEM

-85 GEAEMVDLKKS
+85 GEAEMNNLKQTVS
-96 VTLKLTSGKSYD
+96 LKLTTGKTYD
-108 VIFWADATTDSPYTF
+108 VIFWAADNSAKKPYTF
-123 NPASQEVSVDYS
+123 DPLTQTVKIKYTNVYS
-135 KVNNNSDNCDA
+135 NNDICDA

-158 QSVDVKL
+158 QNVDVKL

-180 AAKASGLEVTQ
+180 AATIAGLNLTQ
-191 TEVVAKAFATL
+191 TQVKATAGDIL
-202 NLATGEVSDEA
+202 NLATGKMEGTEA
-213 DRTFTMKAI
+213 TRTFKMKAI
-222 PTASDGEFPVA
+222 PTADDGAFPVA
-233 GGYKYLSMDYLLV
+233 GYKYLLMAYIPISDT
-246 GADKATVDVAFNYGG
+246 KETVDMTFGYNGK
-261 PQSRTFTNVPV
+261 STFRSFTNVPL

-286 NTTDFNVVIEPAFSG
+286 NSVDFNVVIEPAFSG
-301 EFAHEVVSVST
+301 EFAHEVVSAST
-312 FAALKAAATAGGDV
+312 FAALKAAVANGQ
-326 KLESAIDFTQVVT
+326 S
-339 VDNNKTLTVDLNK
+339 VDAEKTLVLSGGQSETLNLGDLSISNK
-352 QNVAN
+352 NN
-357 AADLWDNP
+357 IWSDSD
-365 SVPNSWSLFSVR
+365 WSLLSVR
-377 GTDSKLTLSGDGD
+377 ENSSLTITSGAY
-390 VIAKANDCYAIDVQG
+390 IAKANDCYAVDVQD

-413 GHYNGNIHAV
+413 GHFNGNVHAV

-435 TFEVQQKYPDAEKA
+435 TFEVQQKYPDADKA
-449 DEFVLNCLDENR
+449 DEFVLNCYDANR
-461 KNGTAKIIVTGGT
+461 ENGTAKIIVTGGT

-509 TIWKVVPTVEATT
+509 TIWKVVPAVEATT
-522 EAELEGS
+522 GAELEGS

-534 VTAISSNISTAT
+534 VTTIGTNISAT
-546 ITTCHSKSNLVF
+546 ETIVCKTKSNLVL
-558 KNGSVLKLE
+558 KNGSALKVE
-567 PTETGSL
+567 PTRNAQN
-574 YTLSV
+574 YTLGAYGG
-579 RKNSNLTISGN
+579 SNLSISGN

-600 PNPTTSQAAAI
+600 PNPTKSQASAI
-611 EVGVQANSG
+611 EVGSASKSG

-659 GGLNGDS
+659 GGSSGNA

-671 QSIKPY
+671 QSSQPY
-677 REAYRQCNLNIY
+677 RGAAYNQCNLNIY

-700 YLINCKDEPY
+700 YLINCLDKPY

-736 AHTNFVASGYKS
+736 AHTNFVAPDYKS

>member
-34 DGTVTFTAQLPSEM
+34 EGTVTFTAQLPSEM

-73 PLKVFG
+73 PLPVFG

-85 GEAEMVDLKKS
+85 GEAEMVNLKKS

-123 NPASQEVSVDYS
+123 NPASQKVSVDYS

-202 NLATGEVSDEA
+202 NLATGEVADEA

-261 PQSRTFTNVPV
+261 PQNRTFTNVPV

-286 NTTDFNVVIEPAFSG
+286 NTTDFNVVIEPAFATTNYNLGALYTASQIG
-301 EFAHEVVSVST
+301 GAVTLSDNVDFDRTIAVQPGKTMSVNLNGKT
-312 FAALKAAATAGGDV
+312 VKNAT
-326 KLESAIDFTQVVT
+326 
-339 VDNNKTLTVDLNK
+339 
-352 QNVAN
+352 
-357 AADLWDNP
+357 DLWENP

-390 VIAKANDCYAIDVQG
+390 VIAKVNDCYAVDVQG
-405 GGHLVIEG
+405 GGHLVIDG

-423 YVLEGVAEIKGG
+423 YVTEGVAEIKGG

-449 DEFVLNCLDENR
+449 DEFVLNCLDENY

-493 APGYAS
+493 VPGYAS
-499 IPNGTAADGR
+499 IANGTTADGR
-509 TIWKVVPTVEATT
+509 TIWKVVSAVEATT
-522 EAELEGS
+522 ETELEGS
-529 FKRGS
+529 FKSGS

-600 PNPTTSQAAAI
+600 PNPTKSQAAAI
-611 EVGVQANSG
+611 EVGGQAYSG
-620 TVNIY
+620 IVNIY

-671 QSIKPY
+671 QSIKPW
-677 REAYRQCNLNIY
+677 RGTYRQCNLNIY

-736 AHTNFVASGYKS
+736 AHTNFVAPGYKS

>member
-13 AAALLVT
+13 AAALLMT

-34 DGTVTFTAQLPSEM
+34 EGTVTFTAQLPPEM

-85 GEAEMVDLKKS
+85 GEAEMVNLKKS

-202 NLATGEVSDEA
+202 NLATGKVSDEA

-286 NTTDFNVVIEPAFSG
+286 NTTDFNVVIEPAFATTNYNLGALYTASQIG
-301 EFAHEVVSVST
+301 GAVTLSDNVDFDRTIAVQPGKTMSVNLNGKT
-312 FAALKAAATAGGDV
+312 V
-326 KLESAIDFTQVVT
+326 KNTT
-339 VDNNKTLTVDLNK
+339 
-352 QNVAN
+352 
-357 AADLWDNP
+357 DLWENP

-423 YVLEGVAEIKGG
+423 YVTEGVAEIKGG

-449 DEFVLNCLDENR
+449 DEFVLNCLDENY

-499 IPNGTAADGR
+499 IANGTAADGR
-509 TIWKVVPTVEATT
+509 TIWKVVPAVEATT

-534 VTAISSNISTAT
+534 VTAISSNINTAT

-590 GSIIAPVLIN
+590 GSIIAPVLIS

-611 EVGVQANSG
+611 EVGVQAYSG
-620 TVNIY
+620 IVNIY

-671 QSIKPY
+671 ESIKPY
-677 REAYRQCNLNIY
+677 RGTYRQCNLNIY

-736 AHTNFVASGYKS
+736 AHTNFVAPGYKS

>member
-34 DGTVTFTAQLPSEM
+34 EGTVTFTAQLPSEM

-85 GEAEMVDLKKS
+85 GEAEMVNLKKS

-246 GADKATVDVAFNYGG
+246 GADKATVDVVFNYGG
-261 PQSRTFTNVPV
+261 PQNRTFTNVPV

-286 NTTDFNVVIEPAFSG
+286 NTTDFNVVIEPAFATTNYNLGALYTASQIG
-301 EFAHEVVSVST
+301 GAVTLSDNVDFDRTIAVQPGKTMSVNLNGKT
-312 FAALKAAATAGGDV
+312 V
-326 KLESAIDFTQVVT
+326 KNTT
-339 VDNNKTLTVDLNK
+339 
-352 QNVAN
+352 
-357 AADLWDNP
+357 DLWENP

-377 GTDSKLTLSGDGD
+377 GTDSKLTLSGDGE
-390 VIAKANDCYAIDVQG
+390 VIAKANDCYAVDVQD
-405 GGHLVIEG
+405 GGHLVIED

-423 YVLEGVAEIKGG
+423 YVEEGTAEIKGG

-449 DEFVLNCLDENR
+449 DEFVLNCLDENY

-499 IPNGTAADGR
+499 IANGTAADGR
-509 TIWKVVPTVEATT
+509 TIWKVVPAVEATT

-534 VTAISSNISTAT
+534 VTAISSNINTAT

-579 RKNSNLTISGN
+579 RKNNNLTISGN
-590 GSIIAPVLIN
+590 GSIIAPVLIS

-611 EVGVQANSG
+611 EVGVQAYSG
-620 TVNIY
+620 IVNIY

-671 QSIKPY
+671 ESIKPY
-677 REAYRQCNLNIY
+677 RGTYRQCNLNIY

-736 AHTNFVASGYKS
+736 AHTNFVAPGYKS

>member
-34 DGTVTFTAQLPSEM
+34 EGTVTFTAQLPSEM

-85 GEAEMVDLKKS
+85 GEAEMNNLKQTVS
-96 VTLKLTSGKSYD
+96 LKLTTGKTYD
-108 VIFWADATTDSPYTF
+108 VIFWAADNSAKKPYTF
-123 NPASQEVSVDYS
+123 DPLTQTVKITYTNVYS
-135 KVNNNSDNCDA
+135 NNDICDA

-158 QSVDVKL
+158 QNVDVKL

-180 AAKASGLEVTQ
+180 AATIAGLNLTQ
-191 TEVVAKAFATL
+191 TQVKATAGDIL
-202 NLATGEVSDEA
+202 NLATGKMEGTEA
-213 DRTFTMKAI
+213 TRTFKMKAI
-222 PTASDGEFPVA
+222 PTADDGAFPVA
-233 GGYKYLSMDYLLV
+233 GYKYLLMAYIPISDT
-246 GADKATVDVAFNYGG
+246 KETVDMTFGYNGK
-261 PQSRTFTNVPV
+261 STFRSFTNVPL

-286 NTTDFNVVIEPAFSG
+286 NSVDFNVVIEPAFSG
-301 EFAHEVVSVST
+301 EFAHEVVSAST
-312 FAALKAAATAGGDV
+312 FAALKAAVANGQ
-326 KLESAIDFTQVVT
+326 S
-339 VDNNKTLTVDLNK
+339 VDAEKTLVLSGGQSETLNLGDLSISNK
-352 QNVAN
+352 NN
-357 AADLWDNP
+357 IW
-365 SVPNSWSLFSVR
+365 SVSDSDWSLLSVR
-377 GTDSKLTLSGDGD
+377 ENSSLTITSGAY
-390 VIAKANDCYAIDVQG
+390 IAKANDCYAVDVQD
-405 GGHLVIEG
+405 GGHLVIED
-413 GHYNGNIHAV
+413 GHFNGNVHAV
-423 YVLEGVAEIKGG
+423 YVYKGVAEIKGG
-435 TFEVQQKYPDAEKA
+435 TFEVQQKYSDADKA
-449 DEFVLNCLDENR
+449 DEFVLNCYDANR
-461 KNGTAKIIVTGGT
+461 ENGTAKIIVTGGT

-509 TIWKVVPTVEATT
+509 TIWKVVPAVEATT

-567 PTETGSL
+567 PTETGDL

-590 GSIIAPVLIN
+590 GSIIAPVLIS

-611 EVGVQANSG
+611 EVGVQAYSG

-625 DNVTLE
+625 DNVTIE
-631 GNSGAAGSYAL
+631 GNSGAAGSHAL
-642 RLVNG
+642 KLVNG

-659 GGLNGDS
+659 GGSNGDS

-671 QSIKPY
+671 QSIKPWGGT
-677 REAYRQCNLNIY
+677 YRQCNLNIY

-736 AHTNFVASGYKS
+736 AHTNFVAPGYKS